1 MTRSSVPR
9 VVAGSVIA
17 VSLAASI
24 PVHAQR
30 SLEYDVKA
38 ALLLNFARFI
48 EWPETAFPDAR
59 SPINVCVFGSN
70 PFGDTLQRTLSGE
83 TAGNRTLAARQVKNL
98 ADGAG
103 CHLLFVPTGAE
114 SRAGSILHQQGSYA
128 VSVGESPRFEDMGG
142 AVTLVL
148 EEGRVRF
155 KVNLQ
160 PVERRGI
167 RISARML
174 QAASHVD
181 RTTPAR

>member
-1 MTRSSVPR
+1 MMGRTARR
-9 VVAGSVIA
+9 AVARSVIA
-17 VSLAASI
+17 VTIAAVI
-24 PVHAQR
+24 PLRAQR

-48 EWPETAFPDAR
+48 EWPDGAFPDAR
-59 SPINVCVFGSN
+59 APINVCVFGSN
-70 PFGDTLQRTLSGE
+70 PFGDALERTLAGE
-83 TAGNRTLAARQVKNL
+83 TAANRTLVLRHVKSP
-98 ADGAG
+98 AESAG
-103 CHLLFVPTGAE
+103 CHLLFVPAGME
-114 SRAGSILHQQGSYA
+114 SHAIVHQQGSYA
-128 VSVGESPRFEDMGG
+128 VSVGESRRFEGMGG

-174 QAASHVD
+174 QLASRVD
-181 RTTPAR
+181 RTTPAK